1 VHPCLSLSLGPSGH
15 KAHLKR
21 LNDSLMTLWQFGSYG
36 FSQCHTRWMT
46 VDLLSLCGRQRTKD
60 VFEMYLPHA
69 LHFDVYCLFTLIETG
84 SLFGRIRHPPEQRL
98 WRRWLMASELM
109 EGFLSA
115 VALAE
120 GFRQRSQPGRYR
132 PGSAYV

>member
-1 VHPCLSLSLGPSGH
+1 
-15 KAHLKR
+15 
-21 LNDSLMTLWQFGSYG
+21 
-36 FSQCHTRWMT
+36 
-46 VDLLSLCGRQRTKD
+46 
-60 VFEMYLPHA
+60 MYLPHA

-84 SLFGRIRHPPEQRL
+84 SLFGRIRRPPEQRL
-98 WRRWLMASELM
+98 WRRRLMASELM

-120 GFRQRSQPGRYR
+120 GFRRRPQPGRYR